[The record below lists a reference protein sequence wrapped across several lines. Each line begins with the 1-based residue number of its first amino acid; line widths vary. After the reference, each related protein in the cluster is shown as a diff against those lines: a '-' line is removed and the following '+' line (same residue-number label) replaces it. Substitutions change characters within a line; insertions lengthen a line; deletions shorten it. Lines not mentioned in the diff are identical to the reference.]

1 MKTEA
6 QKQAETDKE
15 ADREMETGAQKQA
28 ETDKEADREMETGAE
43 YLLLA
48 PDKFPTRTSHQT
60 SLKSDL
66 V

>member
-1 MKTEA
+1 
-6 QKQAETDKE
+6 
-15 ADREMETGAQKQA
+15 METGAQKQA

-60 SLKSDL
+60 SLRSDL